1 MTDEKTARLDLHL
14 FGTHLGWLTSR
25 SSDKVEFRASESAIG
40 RFGLNSRVL
49 SVGLPLTPVAQD
61 ATAFVGGLLPE
72 GPALANL
79 RRQLGPSDQ
88 SLFGLIRFVGRDVA
102 GAVTFGELQSEGDHV
117 YIPLSDE
124 DVAERLDAAATLP
137 LGRMTGGTSLTGYQR
152 KITLARRDGQWFD
165 REGGAV
171 STHIL
176 KPVEP
181 ARETAIQAEGY
192 ALALGRSVGLL
203 AYHSFVTH
211 FAGRPTLVIERY
223 DRLSGADGR
232 TSRVHQEDAAQALGL
247 DWTSE
252 YLKFEHPGGPT
263 SHRSIAALLPKRRTV
278 FDDAT
283 PELDQLLRY
292 VTFTV
297 AIGNTDAHAK
307 NYSLMHSAEGRTTL
321 APLYDVAPHALGYD
335 SQQALAI
342 GVNGTSRYAEVTVD
356 DLVSEARGWGV
367 PAERARR
374 TVVETLLGVE
384 SAVLSVPAHESIQ
397 QIVPGYVLGQTYNL
411 LAGRPG
417 LLDLPHPL
425 GLLQQ
430 IRLPARP
437 VGLPERLGQRGGGQA
452 RSSKGAR
459 PEAAPFTCTSIACG
473 PGW

>member
-1 MTDEKTARLDLHL
+1 MTDQLELHL
-14 FGTHLGWLTSR
+14 YGTHVGSLISR
-25 SSDKVEFRASESAIG
+25 ASDTVDFRASDAGIE

-49 SVGLPLTPVAQD
+49 SVGLPLTTVPQD

-79 RRQLGPSDQ
+79 RRQLGPPDQ

-102 GAVTFGELQSEGDHV
+102 GAVTFGEPQPVADHV
-117 YIPLSDE
+117 YIPLSDDE
-124 DVAERLDAAATLP
+124 VAARLDSAATLP
-137 LGRMTGGTSLTGYQR
+137 LGRLTGGTSLTGYQR
-152 KITLARRDGQWFD
+152 KITLAYRNGRWHD

-181 ARETAIQAEGY
+181 DREKAIRAEGY
-192 ALALGRSVGLL
+192 ALALGRRLGLL
-203 AYHSFVTH
+203 SYDSFVTE

-223 DRLSGADGR
+223 DRVVNADGDI
-232 TSRVHQEDAAQALGL
+232 SRVHQEDAAQALGL

-252 YLKFEHPGGPT
+252 YLKFEHGEGVT
-263 SHRSIAALLPKRRTV
+263 RHRSIAALLPTRRSI

-283 PELDQLLRY
+283 PQLDQLLRY
-292 VTFTV
+292 LTFTV

-307 NYSLMHSAEGRTTL
+307 NYSLLHSADGRTTL

-342 GVNGTSRYAEVTVD
+342 WVNGRRRYAEVTVD
-356 DLVSEARGWGV
+356 DLVSEATSWGV
-367 PAERARR
+367 PPERARG
-374 TVVETLLGVE
+374 TVVDTLLGLE
-384 SAVLSVPAHESIQ
+384 SAVLSTTAHASIGQ
-397 QIVPGYVLGQTYNL
+397 TVPGYVLGQTYNL

-417 LLDLPHPL
+417 MLDLPHPL

-430 IRLPARP
+430 ISLPNRP
-437 VGLPERLGQRGGGQA
+437 AGLP
-452 RSSKGAR
+452 
-459 PEAAPFTCTSIACG
+459 G
-473 PGW
+473 PLH